1 MFNTGAEANAEP
13 TRSIKGLRIMTVT
26 RRDFW
31 KLALA
36 GGATGTVGAPV
47 AAFATGPAA
56 RPADLPKPKGP
67 RIVVVGG
74 GWSGLSLAKTL
85 KREDA
90 RLDVVLIEPRAT
102 FFSCPLSNLW
112 LADLVTLETLVR
124 SYLDAAVAGGYLYF
138 NATLVDLDR
147 EKRRAHTERGWIGYD
162 ALVLAPGIDYDYAAM
177 GVTDPTAQ
185 ATMAARYP
193 AGFRFGS
200 EHLSLG
206 RKIAAF
212 KGGIFALNAPP
223 GIYRCTASVYERA
236 CLIAAKF
243 KKARIKGKVVLLD
256 PRAEPTV
263 NVGGFLTAFKD
274 LHADHLE
281 YMPSTEINGVDPES
295 RRIKTTFDD
304 VAFDDAAF
312 YPRVRGA
319 VLLET
324 LGLVDPKSAQ
334 KEARIDPLTNA
345 VVGDERVFVAG
356 DARPM
361 PFAKGGEVA
370 RTEALHLAKRIVA
383 MLHGKTVPWQSPV
396 SICYSVVNDAPVE
409 AVVNRSTYRFDMAT
423 RQFDFAE
430 AASDNTRSAT
440 LGRAAIDWG
449 NRHLDDMFATN

>member
-1 MFNTGAEANAEP
+1 
-13 TRSIKGLRIMTVT
+13 MTVT

-36 GGATGTVGAPV
+36 GGATGAVGAPAV
-47 AAFATGPAA
+47 AFAAGPAA

-74 GWSGLSLAKTL
+74 GWSGLSLAKAL

-112 LADLVTLETLVR
+112 LADLVTLETLAR

-138 NATLVDLDR
+138 NATLIDLDR

-177 GVTDPTAQ
+177 GVTDAAAQ
-185 ATMAARYP
+185 ATMATRYP

-200 EHLSLG
+200 EHLSLR
-206 RKIAAF
+206 RKIATF
-212 KGGIFALNAPP
+212 KSGIFALNAPP

-236 CLIAAKF
+236 CLIAARF
-243 KKARIKGKVVLLD
+243 KKAKVKGKVMLLD
-256 PRAEPTV
+256 PRAQPTV
-263 NVGGFLTAFKD
+263 NVEGFLTAFKE

-281 YMPSTEINGVDPES
+281 YLPSTDIKGADPEA
-295 RRIKTTFDD
+295 RRIQTAFDD
-304 VAFDDAAF
+304 IQFDDAAF

-319 VLLET
+319 VLLER

-345 VVGDERVFVAG
+345 AVGDERVFVAG

-370 RTEALHLAKRIVA
+370 RTEALHLANRIVA
-383 MLHGKTVPWQSPV
+383 LLQGKTVPWQSPV
-396 SICYSVVNDAPVE
+396 SVCYSVVNDAPVE
-409 AVVNRSTYRFDMAT
+409 AVVNRSTYRFDT
-423 RQFDFAE
+423 TTGQFDFAE
-430 AASDNTRSAT
+430 AASDNARSAA
-440 LGRAAIDWG
+440 LGRAALEWG
-449 NRHLDDMFATN
+449 ERHLTDMFAVN